1 MAFSSE
7 SYRDTWVE
15 INTENIK
22 YNIREVR
29 KLHAENVAVMAVVKA
44 DGYGHGAAET
54 ALAAAEAGASY
65 FGVALLEE
73 ALELRNAG
81 IKLPILVLGRTRPQ
95 DAAVAARHDIRLTV
109 FQEEWLKEASRYTAG
124 ESLLIHMKVDTGMG
138 RLGLINDEDITSF
151 LAAVTSTPS
160 IEMEGMYTHFATA
173 DELETTYFE
182 QQYARFSQV
191 VALVQQMG
199 NAPRLIHCGNSA
211 AAMRFPE
218 RCFNMVRFGIS
229 MYGLTP
235 AADITGHLP
244 FTLKEAFTLH
254 SRLTQVKE
262 VPPGTSISYGATY
275 TSTENEWIG
284 TVPIGYAD
292 GWLRAHAENQGEVL
306 AGGIRVPIVGRICMD
321 QMMVRLPHEFPVD
334 TVVTLIGSQKE
345 ETISVTEV
353 ASRLG
358 TITYEVPCIISKR
371 VPRVYTPENR
381 FEP

>member
-7 SYRDTWVE
+7 SYRDTWAE

-22 YNIREVR
+22 YNVREIR
-29 KLHAENVAVMAVVKA
+29 KLHAVDVAVMAVVKA
-44 DGYGHGAAET
+44 DGYGHGAAAT

-73 ALELRNAG
+73 ALELREAG
-81 IKLPILVLGRTRPQ
+81 IELPILVLGRTRPQ
-95 DAAVAARHDIRLTV
+95 DAPVAARNGIRLTV
-109 FQEEWLKEASRYTAG
+109 FQEEWLKEASKYASG

-138 RLGLINDEDITSF
+138 RLGLREDSEIASF
-151 LAAVTSTPS
+151 LDAAAQNPS
-160 IEMEGMYTHFATA
+160 VELEGMYTHFATA

-182 QQYARFSQV
+182 QQYARFSRV
-191 VALVQQMG
+191 VDLVQHLG
-199 NAPRLIHCGNSA
+199 RSPRLIHCGNSA

-218 RCFNMVRFGIS
+218 HCFNMIRFGIS

-235 AADITGHLP
+235 AENITEHLP

-275 TSTENEWIG
+275 TSVENEWIG

-306 AGGIRVPIVGRICMD
+306 VDGYRVPIVGRICMD
-321 QMMVRLPHEFPVD
+321 QMMVRLPHEVPVD
-334 TVVTLIGSQKE
+334 TEVTLIGSQRE

-371 VPRVYTPENR
+371 VPRVYPPDNR
-381 FEP
+381 PGA

>member
-22 YNIREVR
+22 YNVREVQ

-44 DGYGHGAAET
+44 DGYGHGAAAT
-54 ALAAAEAGASY
+54 AVAAAEAGASY

-73 ALELRNAG
+73 ALELREAG
-81 IKLPILVLGRTRPQ
+81 IELPILVLGRTRPQ
-95 DAAVAARHDIRLTV
+95 DAPVAARYDIRLTV
-109 FQEEWLKEASRYTAG
+109 FQEEWLKEASRYTIG
-124 ESLLIHMKVDTGMG
+124 DTLLIHMKVDTGMG
-138 RLGLINDEDITSF
+138 RLGLREDEEIASF
-151 LAAVTSTPS
+151 LDAVTGTPS

-173 DELETTYFE
+173 DELETAYFE
-182 QQYARFSQV
+182 QQYARFSRV
-191 VALVQQMG
+191 VDLVRQRG
-199 NAPRLIHCGNSA
+199 SAPRLIHCGNSA

-244 FTLKEAFTLH
+244 FTLKEAFELH

-306 AGGIRVPIVGRICMD
+306 VGGCRVPIVGRICMD

-334 TVVTLIGSQKE
+334 TTVTLIGSQKE

-353 ASRLG
+353 AGRLG
-358 TITYEVPCIISKR
+358 TITYEVPCTISKR

>member
-73 ALELRNAG
+73 ALELRKAG

-191 VALVQQMG
+191 VALVQQIG
-199 NAPRLIHCGNSA
+199 KAPRLIHCGNSA

>member
-7 SYRDTWVE
+7 SYRNTWVE

-109 FQEEWLKEASRYTAG
+109 FQEEWLKEASRYTVG

>member
-1 MAFSSE
+1 MAFSNE

-29 KLHAENVAVMAVVKA
+29 KLHAEDVAVMAVVKA
-44 DGYGHGAAET
+44 DGYGHGAAAT
-54 ALAAAEAGASY
+54 AVAAAEAGASY

-73 ALELRNAG
+73 ALELREAG

-95 DAAVAARHDIRLTV
+95 DAPVAARHGIRLTV

-124 ESLLIHMKVDTGMG
+124 EPLLIHMKVDTGMG
-138 RLGLINDEDITSF
+138 RLGLINDEEITSF
-151 LAAVTSTPS
+151 LAALTRAPS

-173 DELETTYFE
+173 DELETAYFE

-199 NAPRLIHCGNSA
+199 SFPRLIHCGNSA

-218 RCFNMVRFGIS
+218 RCYNMVRFGIS

-292 GWLRAHAENQGEVL
+292 GWLRAHAENHGEVL
-306 AGGIRVPIVGRICMD
+306 AGGCRVPIVGRICMD

-353 ASRLG
+353 AGRLG
-358 TITYEVPCIISKR
+358 TITYEVPCTISKR

-381 FEP
+381 FNP

>member
-151 LAAVTSTPS
+151 LAAVISTPS

>member
-151 LAAVTSTPS
+151 LASVTSTPS

>member
-109 FQEEWLKEASRYTAG
+109 FQEEWLKEASRYTVG

>member
-1 MAFSSE
+1 
-7 SYRDTWVE
+7 
-15 INTENIK
+15 
-22 YNIREVR
+22 
-29 KLHAENVAVMAVVKA
+29 
-44 DGYGHGAAET
+44 
-54 ALAAAEAGASY
+54 
-65 FGVALLEE
+65 
-73 ALELRNAG
+73 
-81 IKLPILVLGRTRPQ
+81 
-95 DAAVAARHDIRLTV
+95 VAARHDIRLTV
-109 FQEEWLKEASRYTAG
+109 FQEEWLKEASRYTVG

-151 LAAVTSTPS
+151 LAAVISTPS